1 MGHSRSVARSC
12 SKSKLALKAKI
23 CQGDG
28 HEELELGRRQVT
40 IGERAARP
48 ASPAA
53 AMTGSGAAEAADV
66 VIVGGGP
73 TGLMLA
79 AELRLG
85 GADAVVLERLPEISE
100 IPKGNGM
107 VGQIVSMLDYRGLVD
122 RFRAETTYAGPVPQF
137 SFGPLQLGFS
147 RLDASP
153 LHVMAI
159 PQRRLEWVL
168 DERLRE
174 LGGSV
179 RRGHEVIA
187 LSRPGDEALAPFG
200 ARDEVPG
207 DDLGVTLD
215 VRGPGGD
222 YRLRTRYLVGCDGA
236 HSLVR
241 KQAGIGFPG
250 VTSSEITRIGRVLLP
265 TVVIPPGGGE
275 AEVPGVGRV
284 RLMERVQTARGTYS
298 FATLAS
304 LDKNAWPGTFI
315 FFTREE
321 NSSAPADPDIP
332 MTLDELRAS
341 ARRVLGTDL
350 PMTDPQWLTRTVGNS
365 RQADRYRTGPVLLA
379 GDAAHIFGAG
389 GSLNVGLL
397 DAINLGWKLAAQVR
411 GWAAD
416 GLLDSYHAER
426 HAAGRRAIMQTR
438 AQKALSGSGE
448 YADALREL
456 FGELMQYGEP
466 LRHVG
471 AMMEGSDIRYEM
483 PVGGRPLHP
492 LLGRLAPNLELR
504 TNGGETLVAELV
516 RAARGVLLDLTE
528 SSVDVAAAPTA
539 GAGGTNPLA
548 SAAWGWSDRVSVIA
562 ARPVAQ
568 PAPAAAMLIRPDGY
582 VAWAAGPDAPDPAG
596 GLHEALHAWF
606 GPPGSSSPTP
616 T

>member
-1 MGHSRSVARSC
+1 MTAS
-12 SKSKLALKAKI
+12 
-23 CQGDG
+23 
-28 HEELELGRRQVT
+28 
-40 IGERAARP
+40 GEAP
-48 ASPAA
+48 
-53 AMTGSGAAEAADV
+53 AADV

-85 GADAVVLERLPEISE
+85 GVDAVVLERLPEISE
-100 IPKGNGM
+100 IPKGNGL
-107 VGQIVSMLDYRGLVD
+107 VGQIVPMLDYRGLLD
-122 RFRAETTYAGPVPQF
+122 RFRAETTYTGPVPQF
-137 SFGPLQLGFS
+137 SFGPLLLGFS

-153 LHVMAI
+153 LHIMAI
-159 PQRRLEWVL
+159 PQRRLESLL

-174 LGGSV
+174 LGGGV
-179 RRGHEVIA
+179 RRGHEVLA
-187 LSRPGDEALAPFG
+187 LSLAG
-200 ARDEVPG
+200 DEVPG
-207 DDLGVTLD
+207 PSRCEDQSLAPVGPADAALAPVGPGSDHGVTLD

-236 HSLVR
+236 RSLVR

-250 VTSSEITRIGRVLLP
+250 VTSSEVSRIGRVLLP

-284 RLMERVQTARGTYS
+284 RLMERVQTPRGTYS
-298 FATLAS
+298 FAPLAS
-304 LDKNAWPGTFI
+304 LDKNARPGVFI
-315 FFTREE
+315 FFTMEE

-350 PMTDPQWLTRTVGNS
+350 PMADPQWLTRTVGNS
-365 RQADRYRTGPVLLA
+365 RQADRYRAGPVLLA

-397 DAINLGWKLAAQVR
+397 DAVNLGWKLAAQVR
-411 GWAAD
+411 GWAPD

-426 HAAGRRAIMQTR
+426 HAAGRRAILQTR

-456 FGELMQYGEP
+456 FGELMLYAEP

-471 AMMEGSDIRYEM
+471 TMLEGSDIRYEM
-483 PVGGRPLHP
+483 PPGGRSPHHLV
-492 LLGRLAPNLELR
+492 GRLAPDLALR
-504 TNGGETLVAELV
+504 TSEGRTRVAELA

-528 SSVDVAAAPTA
+528 SSVAGSAGAVGAAAGGVAAGTA
-539 GAGGTNPLA
+539 GADP
-548 SAAWGWSDRVSVIA
+548 AAGVDPAGADSVARAAEGWSDRVSVIA
-562 ARPVAQ
+562 ARAVSQ

-582 VAWAAGPDAPDPAG
+582 VAWAAGPDAPVPVS
-596 GLHEALHAWF
+596 GLHEALRTWF
-606 GPPGSSSPTP
+606 GAPR
-616 T
+616 